1 MSDPLRGSGF
11 ITTMFPFRHHY
22 ETFKQFDHTGHII
35 HLDHGRGFGKA
46 HQDEVTK
53 ILAPM
58 TQCCMI
64 RKSTLETLL
73 NFHNSDE
80 TLGKSLKKSLK
91 SDPVN
96 PVLLEPHF
104 EALDRRVELILKTV
118 RDCIIK
124 KAGNTTEVIR
134 SETYCT
140 APHSGC
146 SADLRREKQWKYQI
160 WYIL

>member
-1 MSDPLRGSGF
+1 MTERFQSL
-11 ITTMFPFRHHY
+11 FPFRHHY

-124 KAGNTTEVIR
+124 KAGNTTEVIF
-134 SETYCT
+134 SHDEHYN
-140 APHSGC
+140 SGNIGIENDN
-146 SADLRREKQWKYQI
+146 AFLNDNGH
-160 WYIL
+160 